1 MQEKFADK
9 KIILQFCHMK
19 YKVINPKPTE
29 GAFIRVPQNID
40 FKLKPT
46 PFKVLVWLMQHKDG
60 FEMNEY
66 FIKQGIGMD
75 YRTFRKN
82 LEILQKEGTLKFSID
97 TISTITISY
106 DTKNIVVNLL
116 TNKNKKQEERKPEKK
131 PEEKKQEEVSSSGKT
146 LKQDTANS
154 VLVSDFQD
162 LVED

>member
-1 MQEKFADK
+1 
-9 KIILQFCHMK
+9 MK
-19 YKVINPKPTE
+19 YKIVNQKPTE
-29 GAFIRVPQNID
+29 GNFIRVPQNID

-82 LEILQKEGTLKFSID
+82 LEFLDKYGKIKFSTD

-106 DTKNIVVNLL
+106 DTKKVVVNIL
-116 TNKNKKQEERKPEKK
+116 TNKNKKQEETKPEKK
-131 PEEKKQEEVSSSGKT
+131 PEEKKQEEVSIPGKT
-146 LKQDTANS
+146 LEQDTAKPA
-154 VLVSDFQD
+154 LTSDYQD
-162 LVED
+162 LVND